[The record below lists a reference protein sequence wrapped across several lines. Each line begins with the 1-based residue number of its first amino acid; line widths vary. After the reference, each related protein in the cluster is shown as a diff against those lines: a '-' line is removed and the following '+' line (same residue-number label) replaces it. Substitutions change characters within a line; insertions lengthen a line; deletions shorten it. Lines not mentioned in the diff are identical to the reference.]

1 MLNKIKKSTKI
12 AILIPT
18 LNRAERLKAVA
29 DNIHKNT
36 KVSHTIYFIIEPED
50 DASLKVIQEINE
62 WAVYNKET
70 QYVGAINTGYRF
82 TKEPYIFCGSDDLD
96 FHEGWDSECLKVME
110 NPKIGITGPI
120 DSWEISKS
128 GVHCSHLFIRRSYL
142 KKYSGVEDE
151 ENVVYSSNYIHLM
164 CDIETEQTAM
174 KRGAFEQCK
183 TAFVEHNHWF
193 IGKAQ
198 KDATYALCDN
208 CRDHDVAVYDKR
220 RKNFEQYVF
229 EDAFIGKA
237 VPVNHGKLSVVIL
250 NYYMLNYFKETIDT
264 LLANTYN
271 DFELI
276 IIENG
281 SDKPTQDAV
290 RAMTFPANITVKK
303 VFHEKNNFFTASINE
318 GAKLV
323 TGDYVAFLN
332 NDIRLSKNWDIYLM
346 NALDEK
352 DVWLAN
358 PYQTD
363 PGEPKAYGKAER
375 AGGIDIRGT
384 CFMLKKKVIDDISW
398 SKTHFLPPQFVLW
411 FSDSW
416 LARQVVKIYKKKAV
430 FIPESLVFHYG
441 SKSSTV
447 DMAVGTFWWI
457 VRGDAFA
464 YWQLTGEDTTHWLD
478 ICKAHVDFKE

>member
-1 MLNKIKKSTKI
+1 MNKI

-18 LNRAERLKAVA
+18 INRAERLKAVA

-36 KVSHTIYFIIEPED
+36 KVSHTIYFIIEPD
-50 DASLKVIQEINE
+50 DTTSLKAIEKLNE
-62 WAVYNKET
+62 WAVFNKGE
-70 QYVGAINTGYRF
+70 QYVGAINTGYQF
-82 TKEPYIFCGSDDLD
+82 TKEPFIFCGSDDLD
-96 FHEGWDSECLKVME
+96 FHGGWDTELLNVMKD
-110 NPKIGITGPI
+110 PKIGMTGPM

-128 GVHCSHLFIRRSYL
+128 GVHCSHLFIRRTYL
-142 KKYSGVEDE
+142 QKYSGVEDE
-151 ENVVYSSNYIHLM
+151 KNVVYSSKYLHLM

-193 IGKAQ
+193 MHTAP
-198 KDATYALCDN
+198 KDATYELCDK
-208 CRDHDVAVYDKR
+208 CREHDLVVFNER
-220 RKNFEQYVF
+220 RKNFEQYLF
-229 EDAFIGKA
+229 EDAFSGKA
-237 VPVNHGKLSVVIL
+237 VRVNHGKLSVVIL
-250 NYYMLNYFKETIDT
+250 NYYMLNFFKETIDT

-281 SDKPTQDAV
+281 SDTPTQDAI

-318 GAKLV
+318 GARLA

-332 NDIRLSKNWDIYLM
+332 NDIRLSKNWDIHLM
-346 NALDEK
+346 NALDQK

-363 PGEPKAYGKAER
+363 PGEMKPYGKAER

-384 CFMLKKKVIDDISW
+384 CFMLKRKVINEIGW
-398 SKTHFLPPQFVLW
+398 SKTNLLPPQLILW

-416 LARQVVKIYKKKAV
+416 LARQITEINKKKSV
-430 FIPESLVFHYG
+430 FIPEAVVFHYC
-441 SKSSTV
+441 SKSSQV
-447 DMAVGTFWWI
+447 DKDAGFFWWI

-464 YWQLTGEDTTHWLD
+464 YATITGKDVQHWLD
-478 ICKAHVDFKE
+478 ICYANLGWKE